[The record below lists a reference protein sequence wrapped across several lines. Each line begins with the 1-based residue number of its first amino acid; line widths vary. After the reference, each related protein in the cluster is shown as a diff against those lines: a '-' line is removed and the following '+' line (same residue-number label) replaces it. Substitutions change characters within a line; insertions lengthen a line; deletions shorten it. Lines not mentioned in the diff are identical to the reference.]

1 MSKKYIIRTVLTA
14 HEDWE
19 IEANSPEE
27 AYEMYKSG
35 ELTSKHGNYPSET
48 GVLNNKG
55 NFYGSENVEKFHGI
69 WEVDENGKWIG
80 KDYWLSRDGS
90 DEPFI
95 KADDYVDP
103 FAWRK
108 EKSDESS

>member
-19 IEANSPEE
+19 VEANSPEE
-27 AYEMYKSG
+27 AYKMYKSG
-35 ELTSKHGNYPSET
+35 EYANYQSET
-48 GVLNNKG
+48 GVL
-55 NFYGSENVEKFHGI
+55 YGSENKFHGI
-69 WEVDENGKWIG
+69 WEVGEDGKWVG
-80 KDYWLSRDGS
+80 KDYWLRDGS

-108 EKSDESS
+108 EKSNE

>member
-19 IEANSPEE
+19 VEANSPEE

-35 ELTSKHGNYPSET
+35 ENLYHVET
-48 GVLNNKG
+48 DVL
-55 NFYGSENVEKFHGI
+55 YGSENKFHGI

-108 EKSDESS
+108 EKSDE

>member
-1 MSKKYIIRTVLTA
+1 MSKKYIIWTVLTA

-19 IEANSPEE
+19 VEANSPEE
-27 AYEMYKSG
+27 AYKMYKSG
-35 ELTSKHGNYPSET
+35 HYVADGVHLET
-48 GVLNNKG
+48 DVL
-55 NFYGSENVEKFHGI
+55 YGSENKFHGI

-108 EKSDESS
+108 EKSDE